1 MLLINFPR
9 TTGYEIHSTWVNWLL
24 RSLLRWILSLQVKKT
39 FWGNSQIEIM
49 ACPLSMSKTE
59 DHSDGY
65 CLLPCQKLWPS
76 KDCKVEGVLRF
87 SGSEASQKK
96 KVRVESPMS
105 QFLSNLRLY
114 KSRVL
119 WNTTYLLFFSALIL
133 NRAWREEEWCA
144 ETLGVYQYFLSTE
157 TNKRSKGRKKKM
169 RNLRE

>member
-76 KDCKVEGVLRF
+76 KDCKVERVLRF

-157 TNKRSKGRKKKM
+157 TNKRIKDRKKKM